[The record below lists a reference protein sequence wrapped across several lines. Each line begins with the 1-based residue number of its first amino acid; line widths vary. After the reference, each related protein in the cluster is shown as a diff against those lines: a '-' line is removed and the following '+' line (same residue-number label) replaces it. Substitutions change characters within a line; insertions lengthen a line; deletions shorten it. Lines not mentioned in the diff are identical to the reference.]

1 MLISSNY
8 LLFICLISYFTWI
21 NRKSAKATVVLFPL
35 LGMTYLIFAVNPED
49 GGGAETAYH
58 VVNAFL
64 QSTQVSSIACIYLKT
79 LISGFAPRRKSFDL
93 DKEFTVQPIS

>member
-1 MLISSNY
+1 MS
-8 LLFICLISYFTWI
+8 
-21 NRKSAKATVVLFPL
+21 RKSAKATVVLFPL

-64 QSTQVSSIACIYLKT
+64 QSTQVSLVYMDLIKNKLLCSLRLCIVEELNMIRIKT
-79 LISGFAPRRKSFDL
+79 FIFNY
-93 DKEFTVQPIS
+93 